1 MVDVVVRDAGLGKG
15 RGAGD
20 AEGASTG
27 DLRRHFDGPV
37 AILPHALAAGLSTGF
52 PASCNPM
59 ERGRDRKFADS
70 PLEGSGFELLVPR
83 R

>member
-1 MVDVVVRDAGLGKG
+1 
-15 RGAGD
+15 
-20 AEGASTG
+20 
-27 DLRRHFDGPV
+27 LRRHFDGPV